1 MHACACSREP
11 ENREKTNKTKQ
22 NKTKQ
27 NKTPLRRKVRKTHLS
42 TAVILRPVE
51 GSNGLVWR
59 DEVIK
64 LRLLVHARYTGD
76 ISQPLWP
83 VAHLIPRTAY
93 CELRKVGHL

>member
-1 MHACACSREP
+1 MHAPVAESRKT
-11 ENREKTNKTKQ
+11 EKKNK
-22 NKTKQ
+22 KQ

-83 VAHLIPRTAY
+83 VAHLIPRTAH
-93 CELRKVGHL
+93 CELREVGHL